1 MTAIKPPDGPPP
13 KGPLSPAASN
23 TGGATGSA
31 GPSGTS
37 FRDALEQATA
47 AGKAAPTE
55 ASAASQSSAAPD
67 AIGDL
72 ASAVRSGALQPDQ
85 AVQQLVDRALAGVA
99 GKLSEA
105 QRLELTAVLRQALE
119 SDPALAD
126 LRKAIR

>member
-47 AGKAAPTE
+47 AGKDDDGEGGEAAV
-55 ASAASQSSAAPD
+55 AN
-67 AIGDL
+67 L
-72 ASAVRSGALQPDQ
+72 A
-85 AVQQLVDRALAGVA
+85 
-99 GKLSEA
+99 
-105 QRLELTAVLRQALE
+105 
-119 SDPALAD
+119 
-126 LRKAIR
+126 